1 MSGTIAN
8 VLVKPMEVTWGGSAL
23 GFTDGDIEIPFSED
37 LVDVVAHQTGTAI
50 QTAIRTGKNIDVPL
64 VLKETSKAAY
74 EYILKQSGSQATA
87 SGGASQVIGW
97 GSAKDFTQVLSQAA
111 KLVFHPVTKA
121 SGDKSEDISF
131 WKAYPLP
138 DSFVFSGENPAT
150 LSVTFRVFPDA
161 AKADQF
167 KLGVIGDSTSGNF
180 TATT

>member
-23 GFTDGDIEIPFSED
+23 GFTDGDIEIAFSED

-50 QTAIRTGKNIDVPL
+50 QTAIRTGKNLDIPL

-74 EYILKQSGSQATA
+74 EYILKQSGSQVTA
-87 SGGASQVIGW
+87 SGGASAVVGW
-97 GSAKDFTQVLSQAA
+97 GAAKDFTQVLTQAA
-111 KLVFHPVTKA
+111 KLVFHPATKA
-121 SGDKSEDISF
+121 AGDRSEDISF

-138 DSFVFSGENPAT
+138 DSFSFSGENPAT

-161 AKADQF
+161 SKADAV
-167 KLGVIGDSTSGNF
+167 KLGVIGDSNTGNF
-180 TATT
+180 ASVS